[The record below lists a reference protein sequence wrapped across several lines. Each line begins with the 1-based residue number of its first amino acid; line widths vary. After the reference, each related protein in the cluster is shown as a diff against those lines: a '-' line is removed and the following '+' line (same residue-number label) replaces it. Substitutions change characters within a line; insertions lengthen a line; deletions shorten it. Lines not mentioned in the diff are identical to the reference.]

1 MACRAGGV
9 CHRVWIGYANW
20 TISDP
25 DGHCGHLHCDD
36 RRTRLSRITAAFVG
50 RHTGCNHDGNVDV
63 IEYSRCHG

>member
-25 DGHCGHLHCDD
+25 TAIAVTCTCDD
-36 RRTRLSRITAAFVG
+36 RRTRLSCIAAAFVG
-50 RHTGCNHDGNVDV
+50 RHTGRNHDGNVDV